1 MKKLKDALKANKKGK
16 KKKIVLIVVIILVV
30 VVTAIVLKV
39 RAGMSAASSM
49 MASADSLGT
58 VEVRD
63 LTQSIGATGTVVSME
78 SKSITSTLTNTEI
91 AAVNVKVGD
100 SVKEGDELVT
110 FDTTDIE
117 EKLADAQTSSS
128 LDAADSQRNVDDTLR
143 NSSYQIE
150 SAQSSVDSAYLS
162 YCQAKTA
169 YEEAAAK
176 KAQYDA
182 GDKTLEQYS
191 NIDNYY
197 VQYMN
202 AKSQYESAQ
211 KQYDNTVASQAS
223 SIASAY
229 SNQQKT
235 SLQDSSSTDTY
246 EEQLENATITAPFD
260 GVITAI
266 NVEEGDTYSSGTILT
281 IQDCSSYQIEAS
293 IGEYDISDVAVGEEV
308 LIKTDATGDDELEGT
323 VTFVSPVST
332 SSSSSSDS
340 TTTMSSSSS
349 DVSYQIK
356 ISVDTQDDRLRLD
369 MSASL
374 SIIVAQHENVLT
386 VPYNAVQT
394 DSDGNTYVEVLDD
407 SQEAMPEG
415 STEMEVGESGDD
427 ASTDS
432 AAESSGQSGSAPS
445 GGAPSGG
452 GPSGGGPSGGGMMGG
467 SGLMSFFTSS
477 SSSSTTDSANAVS
490 TATYKKIPVTV
501 VLESNYYTEVS
512 ADELEEGMQVRLVS
526 TSDSSSD
533 GDMMM
538 MDGGGMGGF

>member
-16 KKKIVLIVVIILVV
+16 KKKIVLIVIIILVV
-30 VVTAIVLKV
+30 LVTAIVLKV

-49 MASADSLGT
+49 MASTDSLGT

-143 NSSYQIE
+143 NSSYQID

-356 ISVDTQDDRLRLD
+356 ISIDTQDDRLRLD

-427 ASTDS
+427 ASTNS

-452 GPSGGGPSGGGMMGG
+452 GPSGGGQPGGGGMMGG
-467 SGLMSFFTSS
+467 SGLMSFFSS
-477 SSSSTTDSANAVS
+477 SDNSSSDSANAVS